1 MELDAE
7 RLLSIVERIERIE
20 EERKGLAEDIKE
32 IYQEAKSANFDTKAI
47 SAIIKLRKKDEHER
61 ETEEYVLDCYKRAL
75 GI

>member
-47 SAIIKLRKKDEHER
+47 STIIKLRKKD
-61 ETEEYVLDCYKRAL
+61 
-75 GI
+75 

>member
-47 SAIIKLRKKDEHER
+47 STIIKLRKKDEHER
-61 ETEEYVLDCYKRAL
+61 ETEEYVLDCYKKAL